1 MKEEEQKSIVIYKS
15 WKKPLRKLSLEQKG
29 RIFDALLDFPDPPDF
44 EDDQKLEMAWDFMSE
59 AVESNSRKWN
69 EKREK
74 RAAAGRKGAEVTN
87 GKRQQNAANPANA
100 DFDEQKQQNA
110 ANPANADFD
119 EQKQQNAANPAVNGN
134 VNGNGNGNVNGNGNG
149 NVNGNGISPNGGVYN
164 IAAPAAVD
172 VELSKIVQHYQ
183 QAVGDFPRSAL
194 DKLQKW
200 RQEYS
205 TEMILLAIDK
215 ATEAGKRSWN
225 YINGIL
231 SGWKRD
237 GLRTPGD
244 VAAAEARRT
253 TQKANAPRNKAF
265 MASRPPE
272 EAEKAVD
279 FLKNAAH
286 RRPIGKKGERPQ

>member
-1 MKEEEQKSIVIYKS
+1 M
-15 WKKPLRKLSLEQKG
+15 EQKG
-29 RIFDALLDFPDPPDF
+29 RIFEALLDFPEQPEF
-44 EDDQKLEMAWDFMSE
+44 EDPMLVMAWDFMADALE
-59 AVESNSRKWN
+59 ENDKKWD
-69 EKREK
+69 ETREK
-74 RAAAGRKGAEVTN
+74 RSAAGRKGAEATN

-100 DFDEQKQQNA
+100 DFA
-110 ANPANADFD
+110 
-119 EQKQQNAANPAVNGN
+119 EQKQQNAANPAVSVN
-134 VNGNGNGNVNGNGNG
+134 VNGNDTVNDTVNV
-149 NVNGNGISPNGGVYN
+149 ISPLGDIYN
-164 IAAPAAVD
+164 SAAPAAVD

-215 ATEAGKRSWN
+215 ATEAGKRSWS

-244 VAAAEARRT
+244 VEANEQSRQAR
-253 TQKANAPRNKAF
+253 PRGKQ
-265 MASRPPE
+265 PTE
-272 EAEKAVD
+272 TVD
-279 FLKNAAH
+279 DQLARVLAKMD
-286 RRPIGKKGERPQ
+286 RERGFET

>member
-1 MKEEEQKSIVIYKS
+1 MGI
-15 WKKPLRKLSLEQKG
+15 
-29 RIFDALLDFPDPPDF
+29 
-44 EDDQKLEMAWDFMSE
+44 
-59 AVESNSRKWN
+59 SRKSFSFFRSYYEAAQDLSKKERAEFYEAIIEYSFTGKEPEVKGVVSICWKLVKPTLEKSMQDVLNGAKGGRPKKN
-69 EKREK
+69 ENPGFSENENPGFENSKSQSITGEGEGEGEGE
-74 RAAAGRKGAEVTN
+74 GRL
-87 GKRQQNAANPANA
+87 
-100 DFDEQKQQNA
+100 
-110 ANPANADFD
+110 
-119 EQKQQNAANPAVNGN
+119 
-134 VNGNGNGNVNGNGNG
+134 
-149 NVNGNGISPNGGVYN
+149 S
-164 IAAPAAVD
+164 AAVD

-244 VAAAEARRT
+244 VEANEQSR
-253 TQKANAPRNKAF
+253 Q
-265 MASRPPE
+265 SRPRGKQPTE
-272 EAEKAVD
+272 TVD
-279 FLKNAAH
+279 DQLARVLAKMD
-286 RRPIGKKGERPQ
+286 RERGFET

>member
-1 MKEEEQKSIVIYKS
+1 M
-15 WKKPLRKLSLEQKG
+15 EQKG
-29 RIFDALLDFPDPPDF
+29 RIFEALLDFPEQPEF
-44 EDDQKLEMAWDFMSE
+44 EDPMLVMAWDFMADALE
-59 AVESNSRKWN
+59 ENDKKWD
-69 EKREK
+69 ETREK
-74 RAAAGRKGAEVTN
+74 RSAAGRKGAEATN

-100 DFDEQKQQNA
+100 DFA
-110 ANPANADFD
+110 
-119 EQKQQNAANPAVNGN
+119 EQKQQNAANPAVSVN
-134 VNGNGNGNVNGNGNG
+134 VNGNDTVNDTVNV
-149 NVNGNGISPNGGVYN
+149 ISPNGDIYN
-164 IAAPAAVD
+164 SAAAVD

-244 VAAAEARRT
+244 VEANEQSRQAR
-253 TQKANAPRNKAF
+253 PRGKQ
-265 MASRPPE
+265 PTE
-272 EAEKAVD
+272 TVD
-279 FLKNAAH
+279 DQLARVLAKMD
-286 RRPIGKKGERPQ
+286 RERGFET

>member
-1 MKEEEQKSIVIYKS
+1 M
-15 WKKPLRKLSLEQKG
+15 EQKG
-29 RIFDALLDFPDPPDF
+29 RIFEALLDFPEQPEF
-44 EDDQKLEMAWDFMSE
+44 EDPMLVMAWDFMADALE
-59 AVESNSRKWN
+59 ENDKKWD
-69 EKREK
+69 ETREK
-74 RAAAGRKGAEVTN
+74 RSAAGRKGAEATN

-100 DFDEQKQQNA
+100 DFA
-110 ANPANADFD
+110 
-119 EQKQQNAANPAVNGN
+119 EQKQQNAANPAVSVTVNDTVNDTVN
-134 VNGNGNGNVNGNGNG
+134 V
-149 NVNGNGISPNGGVYN
+149 ISPNGDIYN
-164 IAAPAAVD
+164 SAAAVD

-244 VAAAEARRT
+244 VEANEQSRQAR
-253 TQKANAPRNKAF
+253 PR
-265 MASRPPE
+265 
-272 EAEKAVD
+272 
-279 FLKNAAH
+279 
-286 RRPIGKKGERPQ
+286 GKQPTETIDDQLTRVLAKMDRERGFET

>member
-59 AVESNSRKWN
+59 AVESNSKKWN
-69 EKREK
+69 ERREK

-87 GKRQQNAANPANA
+87 GKRQQNASNPANA

-110 ANPANADFD
+110 S
-119 EQKQQNAANPAVNGN
+119 NPAV
-134 VNGNGNGNVNGNGNG
+134 NGNG
-149 NVNGNGISPNGGVYN
+149 NVNGNGISPNVGVYN
-164 IAAPAAVD
+164 SAAPASVD

-215 ATEAGKRSWN
+215 ATEAGKRSWS

-244 VAAAEARRT
+244 VEANEQSRQAR
-253 TQKANAPRNKAF
+253 PRGKQ
-265 MASRPPE
+265 PTE
-272 EAEKAVD
+272 TVD
-279 FLKNAAH
+279 DQLARVLAKMD
-286 RRPIGKKGERPQ
+286 RERGFET